1 MADLTYKYEL
11 KGKRTKRLLRRHAWA
26 CNQVW
31 NFCVQIQRKVQ
42 RNRREGLSGKWL
54 NFYALKA
61 LTTGV
66 SQDLGIHAQTV
77 QNVVEQFV
85 KSRDQHRKCPK
96 FRKSGGAKRS
106 LGWVPFQ
113 TQSRKITSTS
123 VTYLKHTMR
132 FFGTKRRPLPE
143 DDVKGG
149 SFVQDAR
156 GRWYVCF
163 HVEVPNDKHSGIGDV
178 GIDLGLKSLA
188 VTSDGG
194 RLEASQFYRKSEAVL
209 ATAQRAGNRKRA
221 REINA
226 RIKNQRIDQAHK
238 FSAEAVQTYGTI
250 YVGDVSSSKLMK
262 TKMAKSVGDAGWS
275 MLRNMLRY
283 KASRHGALF
292 VEIEEKFTTQ
302 RCSCC
307 GDIPGSSPKG
317 KGALGIR
324 VWVCSTCGAI
334 HDRDVNAAKNILA
347 LGRSAA
353 PPAEESRVAH
363 GR

>member
-42 RNRREGLSGKWL
+42 RNRREGLQGKWL
-54 NFYALKA
+54 NFYVLKA

-85 KSRDQHRKCPK
+85 KSRDQHRKCPA
-96 FRKSGGAKRS
+96 FRKSGGPKHS

-123 VTYLKHTMR
+123 VTYLKHRMQ
-132 FFGTKRRPLPE
+132 FFGAKRRPLPE
-143 DDVKGG
+143 TAKGG

-163 HVEVPNDKHSGIGDV
+163 HVEVADDKRSGIGDV
-178 GIDLGLKSLA
+178 GIDLGLKTLA
-188 VTSDGG
+188 TTSDGEVFVAAQYL
-194 RLEASQFYRKSEAVL
+194 RQAAKKLAV
-209 ATAQRAGNRKRA
+209 AQRAGNLARSRA
-221 REINA
+221 INA
-226 RIKNQRIDQAHK
+226 LIKNQRLDTAHK
-238 FSAEAVQTYGTI
+238 LSTKLVQTYGTI
-250 YVGDVSSSKLMK
+250 YVGNVNASALMK

-283 KASRHGALF
+283 KASRHGASYA
-292 VEIEEKFTTQ
+292 EIEERFTTQ

-307 GDIPGSSPKG
+307 EDIPCSSPKG
-317 KGALGIR
+317 MGALGVR
-324 VWVCSTCGAI
+324 TWECSLCGAI
-334 HDRDVNAAKNILA
+334 HDRDVNAARNILA
-347 LGRSAA
+347 LGRSAS
-353 PPAEESRVAH
+353 PLVEESRVAH